1 MDIRPKRRKSNDNP
15 YTLESD
21 IKNNVYIVMFKDN
34 KNEIHKIS
42 VNKEIY
48 DEFNKNELKDISQM
62 HEYERH
68 IEHLELDDNTLYKRT
83 SNMNNEVEK
92 IVEQR
97 ILNDCIKNAIDEL
110 SEIQK
115 RRFIK
120 YYFENKTQQEIA
132 NEENASIRAV
142 QYTLSSALEKIKK
155 NFKF

>member
-21 IKNNVYIVMFKDN
+21 VKNNIYIVMFKDN

-83 SNMNNEVEK
+83 SNMNNVVEK

-115 RRFIK
+115 K
-120 YYFENKTQQEIA
+120 
-132 NEENASIRAV
+132 
-142 QYTLSSALEKIKK
+142 KIHKIL
-155 NFKF
+155 F

>member
-1 MDIRPKRRKSNDNP
+1 MDIKPKRRKRNDNP

-21 IKNNVYIVMFKDN
+21 IKNNIYIVIFKDN
-34 KNEIHKIS
+34 KNEIHKVF

-48 DEFNKNELKDISQM
+48 DEFNKNELEDISQM

-68 IEHLELDDNTLYKRT
+68 IEHLELDDNSLYKRAKNKMDT
-83 SNMNNEVEK
+83 VETV
-92 IVEQR
+92 VEQI
-97 ILNDCIKNAIDEL
+97 ILNDCIKNAVDEL

-120 YYFENKTQQEIA
+120 YYFQNKTQQEIA
-132 NEENASIRAV
+132 NEENTSIRAV